1 MKHAYL
7 ITETAC
13 KMLYQASFFQI
24 VYRYQIRR
32 NVQNQN
38 TDLSN
43 IEIWKDVFE
52 NLSPNLNTHFFW
64 LCC

>member
-7 ITETAC
+7 ITDTAY
-13 KMLYQASFFQI
+13 KMLYQASFLEI
-24 VYRYQIRR
+24 MYRYEIRK

-43 IEIWKDVFE
+43 IEIRKHVF
-52 NLSPNLNTHFFW
+52 
-64 LCC
+64 

>member
-1 MKHAYL
+1 MKHTYL
-7 ITETAC
+7 ITETAY
-13 KMLYQASFFQI
+13 KMLYHASFCQT

-43 IEIWKDVFE
+43 IEI
-52 NLSPNLNTHFFW
+52 
-64 LCC
+64 

>member
-7 ITETAC
+7 ITETAY
-13 KMLYQASFFQI
+13 KMLYQASFLQI

-38 TDLSN
+38 T
-43 IEIWKDVFE
+43 
-52 NLSPNLNTHFFW
+52 
-64 LCC
+64 